1 LPETTAFLDYTKI
14 GDEILSFEP
23 YGKIHIGQK
32 IDNTFGPFSSDPFYQ
47 NRDLSEIERCER
59 KLAVRYLMQI
69 TDRIHA
75 LKIPFQITDP
85 SGGKV
90 PRFVYVYLTSGK
102 RIFLIDSGVASS
114 EKIILDYLEKTGRRP
129 EEISL
134 IILTHSHPDH
144 IGAAR
149 AIKSISGCTIAAHAA
164 EKSWIEDVEL
174 QERERPVPGFKSLV
188 GGSVHVDRIL
198 QDGDVLDLDSLLIHV
213 MHTPGHSSGSTCLW
227 LPEEGALFSADAV
240 PIPGSMPIYQDILAS
255 VRSIQSLGRI
265 PGIKFLLSAWDEPR
279 LNGEVYRVMDD
290 GLEYL
295 QRIYNAVLKVAGGAA
310 PDAGLD
316 TMELCR
322 RTLAELGLPEAM
334 ANPLVAR
341 SFQASLKLRD
351 QQDLLSDK
359 R

>member
-1 LPETTAFLDYTKI
+1 
-14 GDEILSFEP
+14 
-23 YGKIHIGQK
+23 
-32 IDNTFGPFSSDPFYQ
+32 
-47 NRDLSEIERCER
+47 
-59 KLAVRYLMQI
+59 MQI

-75 LKIPFQITDP
+75 LLIPFQITDP

-90 PRFVYVYLTSGK
+90 PRFVYVYLIYGK

-114 EKIILDYLEKTGRRP
+114 EKIILDYLKSTDRQP
-129 EEISL
+129 EEISQ

-149 AIKSISGCTIAAHAA
+149 AIKMISGSTVAAHAA
-164 EKSWIEDVEL
+164 EKSWIEDVDL

-188 GGSVHVDRIL
+188 AGSVHVDQTL
-198 QDGDVLDLDSLLIHV
+198 QDGDLLDLDSLRVHV
-213 MHTPGHSSGSTCLW
+213 MHTPGHSSGSICLW

-240 PIPGSMPIYQDILAS
+240 PVPGSMPIYQDILAS
-255 VRSIQSLGRI
+255 VRSIQRLRLI

-279 LNGEVYRVMDD
+279 LNGDAYRVMDE
-290 GLEYL
+290 GLGYL
-295 QRIYNAVLKVAGGAA
+295 QRIHNAVFKVAGGAGRA
-310 PDAGLD
+310 AGLD
-316 TMELCR
+316 SMELCH

-341 SFQASLKLRD
+341 SFQSSLKLHG

-359 R
+359 S

>member
-1 LPETTAFLDYTKI
+1 MPETTAFLDYTKI
-14 GDEILSFEP
+14 EDETVSFEP

-59 KLAVRYLMQI
+59 KLAERHQMQI

-90 PRFVYVYLTSGK
+90 PRFVYVYLIYGK
-102 RIFLIDSGVASS
+102 RIFLIDSGVSSS
-114 EKIILDYLEKTGRRP
+114 EKIILEYLKSSGRHP
-129 EEISL
+129 EEISEL
-134 IILTHSHPDH
+134 ILTHSHPDH

-149 AIKSISGCTIAAHAA
+149 AIKMISGCTIAAHAA
-164 EKSWIEDVEL
+164 EKSWIEDVDL

-188 GGSVHVDRIL
+188 AGSVHVDKTL
-198 QDGDVLDLDSLLIHV
+198 QDEDLLDLDGLHIHV
-213 MHTPGHSSGSTCLW
+213 MHTPGHSSGSICLW

-240 PIPGSMPIYQDILAS
+240 PIPGGMPIYQDILAS
-255 VRSIQSLGRI
+255 VRSIQRLRLI

-279 LNGEVYRVMDD
+279 LNGEAYRIMDD

-295 QRIYNAVLKVAGGAA
+295 QSIHNAVLKVAGGAA
-310 PDAGLD
+310 PDTGLD
-316 TMELCR
+316 SMELCR
-322 RTLAELGLPEAM
+322 RTLAELGLP
-334 ANPLVAR
+334 R
-341 SFQASLKLRD
+341 GYGQSSGGQI
-351 QQDLLSDK
+351 LSGQPETA
-359 R
+359 